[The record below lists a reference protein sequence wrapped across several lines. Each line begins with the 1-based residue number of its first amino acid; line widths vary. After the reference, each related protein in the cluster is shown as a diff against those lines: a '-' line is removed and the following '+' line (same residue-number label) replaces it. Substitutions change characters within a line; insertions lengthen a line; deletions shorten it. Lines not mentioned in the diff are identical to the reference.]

1 MTATSP
7 SSPVNGLVSPDRG
20 PRRSRVITVEPALT
34 QLTKLTA
41 SETHRL
47 DRAIVA
53 ISVNPDLGT
62 RIPGTLLRDYV
73 DDIDGVR
80 VIFYVTAL
88 KTITV
93 VAYIEA

>member
-1 MTATSP
+1 MSP
-7 SSPVNGLVSPDRG
+7 EHG

-41 SETHRL
+41 GETHRL

-53 ISVNPDLGT
+53 ISVNPELGAL
-62 RIPGTLLRDYV
+62 IPGSLLRDYV
-73 DDIDGVR
+73 DEIDGVR
-80 VIFYVTAL
+80 VIFFVTAL
-88 KTITV
+88 QTITV

>member
-1 MTATSP
+1 M
-7 SSPVNGLVSPDRG
+7 
-20 PRRSRVITVEPALT
+20 VEPALT

-62 RIPGTLLRDYV
+62 EVPGTLLRDYS
-73 DDIDGVR
+73 DEIDGVR
-80 VIFYVTAL
+80 LIYYVTAL
-88 KTITV
+88 RAITIL
-93 VAYIEA
+93 AYVEA

>member
-1 MTATSP
+1 M
-7 SSPVNGLVSPDRG
+7 SPDHSA
-20 PRRSRVITVEPALT
+20 RRSQVVIVEPALT

-53 ISVNPDLGT
+53 ISVNPDLGAEV
-62 RIPGTLLRDYV
+62 PGTLLRDYT
-73 DDIDGVR
+73 DDIDRVR

-88 KTITV
+88 QTITI
-93 VAYIEA
+93 VAYVEA